1 MFIRIFL
8 VLLVGLGLLGLVG
21 AFLLSQ
27 QQPPPPA
34 PVVNVPPPPIRVL
47 VASRTVRA
55 GALIVPEDLEAAATS
70 EDKIV
75 PGSLRDTQANRMK
88 LRGAM
93 LRRSLAQGEAF
104 MPGDFLSPGDRG
116 FLAAVLEPGMRAVSV
131 GVDAVTGTA
140 GLIWPGDRVDL
151 LLTQSLEDQTLPTD
165 HRVAGETVMED
176 VRVIAVDQQLVQG
189 AQGGAN
195 GQPQAP
201 GNRTI
206 TLEVSP
212 VDAERV
218 EVAARL
224 GKLSLSVHPA
234 QQVVVAPGEP
244 AVTPEPPAPV
254 FAGDVSAALRTRGG
268 KVNGAVKVY
277 RGASDAVEYKF

>member
-1 MFIRIFL
+1 MLVRVVL

-27 QQPPPPA
+27 QQAPPPA
-34 PVVNVPPPPIRVL
+34 PVVNAPPPPAHIL
-47 VASRTVRA
+47 VAARPVRA
-55 GALIVPEDLEAAATS
+55 GSLIVMEDLESSAVE
-70 EDKIV
+70 EDKIP
-75 PGSLRDTQANRMK
+75 PGSLRDVPASRLQ

-93 LRRSLAQGEAF
+93 MRRSLSAGEPL

-116 FLAAVLEPGMRAVSV
+116 FLAAVLEPGMRAVTV
-131 GVDAVTGTA
+131 GVDAVSGTA

-151 LLTQSLEDQTLPTD
+151 LLTQTLEDQTLPTD

-195 GQPQAP
+195 GQPG
-201 GNRTI
+201 GNRTV

-212 VDAERV
+212 VDAERI
-218 EVAARL
+218 EVAVRI
-224 GKLSLSVHPA
+224 GRLSLTVHSA
-234 QQVVVAPGEP
+234 TQAVAAPGEP
-244 AVTPEPPAPV
+244 AVTAEPPQPV
-254 FAGDVSAALRTRGG
+254 FAGDVSAALRSHGPSKGG
-268 KVNGAVKVY
+268 GSSVRVF
-277 RGASDAVEYKF
+277 RGAGDPVEYRF